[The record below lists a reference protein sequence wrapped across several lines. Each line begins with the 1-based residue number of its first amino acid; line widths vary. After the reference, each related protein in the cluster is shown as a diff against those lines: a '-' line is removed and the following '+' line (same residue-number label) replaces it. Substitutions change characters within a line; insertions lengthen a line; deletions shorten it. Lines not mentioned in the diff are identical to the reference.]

1 MEEEISLV
9 ELFDVIKKRMSMIVS
24 LGLIGLIIA
33 SIFTFFIITPQYSAT
48 TQVLVNR
55 TTESAEGI
63 QLNDI
68 NTNVQMINTYKD
80 IIKGPV
86 ILDEV
91 SQNLKTNLTTGEL
104 AEKIQIITQ
113 DNSQVFSLTVTD
125 ESPYDAAEIA
135 NSVASTFQSEIG
147 NIMNVDNVTIISEA
161 IANTS
166 PVSPNTPLNLVI
178 GLLLGSMVGVGL
190 AFVSEFLDKTVKDEK
205 FISEQLGWTNLGK
218 VSEMSEDELKS
229 EQQIPQRN
237 TETRSARSRV

>member
-9 ELFDVIKKRMSMIVS
+9 ELFNVIKKRLSMIVS

-33 SIFTFFIITPQYSAT
+33 SVFTFFIATPQYNAT
-48 TQVLVNR
+48 TQILVNR
-55 TTESAEGI
+55 TTESTEGI

-91 SQNLKTNLTTGEL
+91 SQNLNTDLTTVEL
-104 AEKIQIITQ
+104 AEKIEIITQ
-113 DNSQVFSLTVTD
+113 ESSQVFSLTVID
-125 ESPYDAAEIA
+125 ENPYEAAKIA
-135 NSVASTFQSEIG
+135 NSVAGTFQNEIG

-161 IANTS
+161 IAIEE
-166 PVSPNTPLNLVI
+166 PVSPNKILNLLI
-178 GLLLGSMVGVGL
+178 GLVLGLMIGIGL
-190 AFVSEFLDKTVKDEK
+190 AFASELLDKTVKDEK
-205 FISEQLGWTNLGK
+205 FIVEQLGWTNLGK

-237 TETRSARSRV
+237 VETRSARSRV